1 MIHVAVFGWAVGIIK
16 ATDFDV
22 QDQKVLTEYYKWGLF
37 DDIGT
42 FRDLYVR
49 IFVMRG
55 VKEIFINFS

>member
-37 DDIGT
+37 DDIGI
-42 FRDLYVR
+42 FRDLYVG
-49 IFVMRG
+49 IFV
-55 VKEIFINFS
+55 II